1 MYILIPYLT
10 PGTDEKNNRY
20 FALWYIYKHLFFL
33 FSFCIV
39 SIYIFF
45 FSRPTYLPPFP
56 LPHVLPPPP
65 SPLLVDSSFIWI
77 YLICKL

>member
-10 PGTDEKNNRY
+10 PGTDKKIIVILPCDISTNI
-20 FALWYIYKHLFFL
+20 FSFSFL
-33 FSFCIV
+33 FV
-39 SIYIFF
+39 LYLYISFF

-65 SPLLVDSSFIWI
+65 SPLLVDSSFI
-77 YLICKL
+77 